1 MEKEELRT
9 LIKKIAH
16 YLEPNEKWFLG
27 ESPYGGT
34 VLSNPSA
41 GMVLAFRQESSN
53 RLEIRGS
60 FGSNIARYRPYRGDP
75 IYEKTDITVNL
86 SKSPEKIAHDITT
99 RLLPPYKRVLAYAQE
114 RKAKDDEYKYHK
126 KNVLKQVIIAIGGDA
141 QMHRHDEN
149 IVYGYEPYRF
159 EAKYWTGNDIEIKIT
174 LPMGQAL
181 KVLKYIKLKS
191 PSGTSPNHVRGK
203 PLRGG

>member
-9 LIKKIAH
+9 LVEEIAH
-16 YLEPNEKWFLG
+16 YLEPNEKWVLG
-27 ESPYGGT
+27 ESPLSWI
-34 VLSNPSA
+34 VLSNPNTE
-41 GMVLAFRQESSN
+41 MVLAFRQESSN

-60 FGSNIARYRPYRGDP
+60 FGGSGIARYRPYGGDP
-75 IYEKTDITVNL
+75 AYEKTDITVSL
-86 SKSPEKIAHDITT
+86 SKSPEKIARDITT
-99 RLLPPYKRVLAYAQE
+99 RLLPPYTRMLAYAQE
-114 RKAKDDEYKYHK
+114 RKAKDDAYKYHK

-159 EAKYWTGNDIEIKIT
+159 EAKHWTGDEIEIKIT

-181 KVLKYIKLKS
+181 KVLEYIKLNSGSTPS
-191 PSGTSPNHVRGK
+191 PETG
-203 PLRGG
+203 

>member
-9 LIKKIAH
+9 LVEEIAKQ
-16 YLEPNEKWFLG
+16 LGSEWFVEPWSQTFKLTTGDMTLSF
-27 ESPYGGT
+27 SQPYN
-34 VLSNPSA
+34 L
-41 GMVLAFRQESSN
+41 QD

-60 FGSNIARYRPYRGDP
+60 FDYGLSQYLPYRGDQAR
-75 IYEKTDITVNL
+75 EKTDITVSL
-86 SKSPEKIAHDITT
+86 SKSPEKIAHDITI
-99 RLLPPYKRVLAYAQE
+99 RLLPPYKRMLAYAQE
-114 RKAKDDEYKYHK
+114 GKRKDDAYKYHK

-159 EAKYWTGNDIEIKIT
+159 EAKHWTGDEIEIKIT

-181 KVLKYIKLKS
+181 KVLEYIKLNSGSTPS
-191 PSGTSPNHVRGK
+191 PETG
-203 PLRGG
+203 

>member
-16 YLEPNEKWFLG
+16 YLEPNEKWILG
-27 ESPYGGT
+27 ESPLSWI
-34 VLSNPSA
+34 VLSNPNTE
-41 GMVLAFRQESSN
+41 MVLAFRQESSN

-60 FGSNIARYRPYRGDP
+60 FGSNIARYRPYRGDT
-75 IYEKTDITVNL
+75 IYEKTDITVSL

-99 RLLPPYKRVLAYAQE
+99 RLLPPYKRMLAYAQA
-114 RKAKDDEYKYHK
+114 RKAKDDAYKSRK
-126 KNVLKQVIIAIGGDA
+126 KDVLKQVIIAIGGDA
-141 QMHRHDEN
+141 QMHRYDEN

-159 EAKYWTGNDIEIKIT
+159 EAKYWVDNDLEIKIT

-181 KVLKYIKLKS
+181 KVLEYIKLNSGSTPS
-191 PSGTSPNHVRGK
+191 PETG
-203 PLRGG
+203 

>member
-41 GMVLAFRQESSN
+41 GMVLAFRQEPSN

-60 FGSNIARYRPYRGDP
+60 FDYGLSQYLPYRGEAR
-75 IYEKTDITVNL
+75 EKTDITVSL
-86 SKSPEKIAHDITT
+86 SKSPEKVAHDITI
-99 RLLPPYKRVLAYAQE
+99 RLLPPYKRMLAYAQDGK
-114 RKAKDDEYKYHK
+114 RKDDEYKYHK
-126 KNVLKQVIIAIGGDA
+126 KNVLKQVIAAIGGDA

-159 EAKYWTGNDIEIKIT
+159 EAKYWVDNDLEIKIT
-174 LPMGQAL
+174 LPMDQAL
-181 KVLKYIKLKS
+181 KVLEYIKLKS

>member
-9 LIKKIAH
+9 LVEEIAKQ
-16 YLEPNEKWFLG
+16 LGSEWFVEPWSQTFKLTAGDMTLSF
-27 ESPYGGT
+27 SQPYN
-34 VLSNPSA
+34 L
-41 GMVLAFRQESSN
+41 QD

-60 FGSNIARYRPYRGDP
+60 FDYGLSQYLPYRGDQAR
-75 IYEKTDITVNL
+75 EKTDITVSL
-86 SKSPEKIAHDITT
+86 SKSPEKIAHDITI
-99 RLLPPYKRVLAYAQE
+99 RLLPPYKRMLAYAQE
-114 RKAKDDEYKYHK
+114 HKAKDDEYKYHK

-141 QMHRHDEN
+141 QMHRYDEN

-159 EAKYWTGNDIEIKIT
+159 EAKHWTGDDLEIKIT

>member
-16 YLEPNEKWFLG
+16 YLEPNETWFLG

-41 GMVLAFRQESSN
+41 GMVLAFREEPSN

-75 IYEKTDITVNL
+75 AYGKTEITVSL
-86 SKSPEKIAHDITT
+86 SKSPEKIARDITT
-99 RLLPPYKRVLAYAQE
+99 RLLPHYQRMLAYAQE
-114 RKAKDDEYKYHK
+114 GKRKDDEYKSRK
-126 KNVLKQVIIAIGGDA
+126 KDVLNQVIAAIGGDA
-141 QMHRHDEN
+141 QMHRYDEN
-149 IVYGYEPYRF
+149 IVYGYQPYRF
-159 EAKYWTGNDIEIKIT
+159 EAKYWVDNDLEIKIT

-181 KVLKYIKLKS
+181 KVLEYIKL
-191 PSGTSPNHVRGK
+191 
-203 PLRGG
+203 L

>member
-75 IYEKTDITVNL
+75 AYGKTEITVSL
-86 SKSPEKIAHDITT
+86 SKSPEKIARDITT
-99 RLLPPYKRVLAYAQE
+99 RLLPPYKRMLAYALE
-114 RKAKDDEYKYHK
+114 GRRKDDEYKAHK
-126 KNVLKQVIIAIGGDA
+126 KAILEKLIVAYGFDA
-141 QMHRHDEN
+141 SIHPRDEN
-149 IVYGYEPYRF
+149 VIYGYEPYRF
-159 EAKYWTGNDIEIKIT
+159 EAKHWTGDDIDIRIT
-174 LPMGQAL
+174 LPIDTAT
-181 KVLKYIKLKS
+181 KVLEYIKLNSGSTPS
-191 PSGTSPNHVRGK
+191 PETG
-203 PLRGG
+203 